1 LGEIKVRIYLDSA
14 ILIYAVEQVMPYASI
29 VETRLSAPDIVCVTS
44 DLARMEC
51 RVKPLQTKDIELLKD
66 YDYYF
71 EMAMAEIVVL
81 STQVI
86 DCATDIRARYGF
98 KTPDSIH
105 LASALVSK
113 CDVFLT
119 NDYRLNRFAEIAVE
133 II

>member
-1 LGEIKVRIYLDSA
+1 MIVRIYLDSA
-14 ILIYAVEQVMPYASI
+14 PIIYTVERVMPYASI
-29 VETRLSAPDIVCVTS
+29 IDKRLSAPDIVCITS

-51 RVKPLQTKDIELLKD
+51 RVKPLQIKNIELLKD

-71 EMAMAEIVVL
+71 EMAITEVITL
-81 STQVI
+81 SRQVI
-86 DCATDIRARYGF
+86 DHATNIRAIYSF

-105 LASALVSK
+105 LACALVSK

-119 NDYRLNRFAEIAVE
+119 NDYRLERFTEIAIE

>member
-1 LGEIKVRIYLDSA
+1 MRIYLDSA
-14 ILIYAVEQVMPYASI
+14 PIIYAVEQVVPYASI
-29 VETRLSAPDIVCVTS
+29 IDTRLSTPNVVCVTS

-51 RVKPLQTKDIELLKD
+51 RIKPLQIKNVELLKD

-86 DCATDIRARYGF
+86 DCATNIRARYGF

-105 LASALVSK
+105 LSAAIVSK

-119 NDYRLNRFAEIAVE
+119 NDYRLNRFTEIAIE